1 MVKSETVLV
10 SPSKVNTAL
19 TIKVDKTEC
28 APTDWVKISGKLKRQ
43 DTGEGLGGKTVSLWV
58 NGIQEATTTTGS
70 DGSYSFNYRIPEE
83 GRYDFYTHFDGD
95 DKFWGCDSPLVT
107 VTAARIPTKI
117 TISVSPRTGP
127 PPLEATISGKITDID
142 GNPIAVK
149 IELYIDGS
157 KVDEKFS
164 NPDGTY
170 SFKYTFTEP
179 RVYEVYTMFPGNVKY
194 EGCERSMM
202 EEEAW

>member
-1 MVKSETVLV
+1 
-10 SPSKVNTAL
+10 VNTEL
-19 TIKVDKTEC
+19 TISVDKTEV
-28 APTDWVKISGKLKRQ
+28 APTDWIKITGKLIRQ
-43 DTGEGLGGKTVSLWV
+43 DTGEGIPDAAINLLV
-58 NGIQEATTTTGS
+58 NGIPTDVVRTAS
-70 DGSYSFNYRIPEE
+70 DGSYSFDYRIPEE
-83 GRYDFYTHFDGD
+83 GRYDIYTHFGATDQ
-95 DKFWGCDSPLVT
+95 FWGCDSPLVT
-107 VTAARIPTKI
+107 VTAKRIPTKI
-117 TISVSPRTGP
+117 TINVSPRTGP

-157 KVDEKFS
+157 KVDDKFS